1 MQIKFEL
8 LENGEFTKV
17 FQMEDTKMFIH
28 QRYDEESNSYYLLCA
43 IPSITLNGSMLQDVQ
58 LPIPIE
64 SKEEMESIFKD
75 FDNTYADNLFARILA
90 QIVSSE
96 NNSKDD
102 NESSSN

>member
-28 QRYDEESNSYYLLCA
+28 QRFEEESDTYYLLCA

-64 SKEEMESIFKD
+64 SKEEMQNIFKD
-75 FDNTYADNLFARILA
+75 FDNTYANNLFARILA
-90 QIVSSE
+90 QIVSNE

-102 NESSSN
+102 NEPSSN

>member
-28 QRYDEESNSYYLLCA
+28 QRFEEESDTYYLLCA

-64 SKEEMESIFKD
+64 SKEEMQNIFKD
-75 FDNTYADNLFARILA
+75 FDNTYANNLFARILA
-90 QIVSSE
+90 QIVSNE

-102 NESSSN
+102 KEPSSN

>member
-28 QRYDEESNSYYLLCA
+28 QRFEEESDTYYLLCA

-58 LPIPIE
+58 LPIPLE
-64 SKEEMESIFKD
+64 SKEVMIEIFNE
-75 FDNTYADNLFARILA
+75 FDNTYANNLFARILA
-90 QIVSSE
+90 QIVSNE

-102 NESSSN
+102 KESSSN

>member
-28 QRYDEESNSYYLLCA
+28 QRFEEESDTYYLLCA

-64 SKEEMESIFKD
+64 SKEEMQNIFKD
-75 FDNTYADNLFARILA
+75 FDNTYANNLFARILA
-90 QIVSSE
+90 QIVS
-96 NNSKDD
+96 
-102 NESSSN
+102 NEKQ

>member
-28 QRYDEESNSYYLLCA
+28 QRFEEESDTYYLLCA
-43 IPSITLNGSMLQDVQ
+43 IPFITLNGSVLQDVQ
-58 LPIPIE
+58 LPIPLE
-64 SKEEMESIFKD
+64 SKEAMIEIFNE
-75 FDNTYADNLFARILA
+75 FDNTYANNLFARILA
-90 QIVSSE
+90 QIVSNE

-102 NESSSN
+102 KEPSSN

>member
-28 QRYDEESNSYYLLCA
+28 QRLEEETDTYYLLCA
-43 IPSITLNGSMLQDVQ
+43 IPSITLNGNLLQDLQ
-58 LPIPIE
+58 LPIPFE
-64 SKEEMESIFKD
+64 SKEVMEEIFNE

-90 QIVSSE
+90 QIVSNESNSE
-96 NNSKDD
+96 NNQ
-102 NESSSN
+102 EPSSN

>member
-28 QRYDEESNSYYLLCA
+28 QRFEEESDTYYLLCA
-43 IPSITLNGSMLQDVQ
+43 IPFITLNGSVLQDVQ
-58 LPIPIE
+58 LPIPLE
-64 SKEEMESIFKD
+64 SKEVMIEIFNE
-75 FDNTYADNLFARILA
+75 FDNTYANNLFARILA
-90 QIVSSE
+90 QIVSNE

-102 NESSSN
+102 KEPSSN